1 MKHSGRGLVWYL
13 PVVWWLWKMIECMY
27 KILGKEENFCWVQS
41 PELLDS
47 RACVELGIFIFFCLL
62 IITKKVYTLKFDVH
76 NMNLFLVVAH
86 LSHKEVSSHP
96 GYFQYLL
103 SLLWFLAIILSEKKS
118 QRYYV
123 PLSCSC
129 LNILMFRG
137 PFSLCMEP
145 GSLTS
150 LIKRQATVHFL
161 KHQSKARSIFMQL
174 SEDWSEY
181 PEIHRSYELWLA
193 SS

>member
-41 PELLDS
+41 PELRDS

-103 SLLWFLAIILSEKKS
+103 SLLWFLAIILSEKKIS
-118 QRYYV
+118 K
-123 PLSCSC
+123 
-129 LNILMFRG
+129 ILRA
-137 PFSLCMEP
+137 PQL
-145 GSLTS
+145 
-150 LIKRQATVHFL
+150 
-161 KHQSKARSIFMQL
+161 QL
-174 SEDWSEY
+174 SEHTDVQ
-181 PEIHRSYELWLA
+181 RSFFFVYGAWIPHF
-193 SS
+193 SD